1 MANRFRDL
9 VLKKLLLTLSLSVL
23 ASLARAGDCDD
34 LQDATLQELFG
45 AMTEAPR
52 HTACRTWPGDESKTI
67 VLLADRAPPT
77 EAWPA
82 TDDGEGLY
90 NLHIA
95 VRDGSSVLHATEKN
109 ALTSDAFALQGLAVD
124 GVTYPLAQGVK
135 AFGVRARRSNR
146 HADIE
151 TLSLYAV
158 RDGKLVRILAPV
170 NTLAS
175 FSEASNEVDCFRS
188 SVTRSTLALATPA
201 TSTPSKRGHQWTDL
215 VISQRSTVREP
226 KPGDPAC
233 TTTESHRIHRYRL
246 RFDGQTY
253 PVPTALSPAY

>member
-23 ASLARAGDCDD
+23 ASLAHSADCEGLSEAA
-34 LQDATLQELFG
+34 LQGLFG
-45 AMTEAPR
+45 VIAEAP
-52 HTACRTWPGDESKTI
+52 HHAACRTWPGDESKTI

-82 TDDGEGLY
+82 TDDGQGLY

-95 VRDGSSVLHATEKN
+95 VRDGVSVLHATEKN

-124 GVTYPLAQGVK
+124 GAAYALAQGMK
-135 AFGVRARRSNR
+135 AFGVRAQRVNR
-146 HADIE
+146 HAEIE

-201 TSTPSKRGHQWTDL
+201 TSTALKRGRDWADL
-215 VISQRSTVREP
+215 VITQRSTVREP

-233 TTTESHRIHRYRL
+233 TMTESHRIHRYRL
-246 RFDGQTY
+246 RFDGKTY